1 MFCEKLDNTL
11 NEPAVKHWQLKSAH
25 EMKQNNPEKR
35 GLTEPRGASTLNRS
49 GTGKKRKTAGRI
61 FNYPV
66 DSGIR
71 EIAQIKYWKR
81 SHIIK
86 FPVAFVQP
94 INLCEVGCV
103 WGVVG
108 GGGGGGRSLALDAV
122 RITPWPATW
131 RHGEKSREQTWKC
144 CRPARWSTPEV
155 STPTTYTLSLVS
167 SL

>member
-1 MFCEKLDNTL
+1 MNSVKTL
-11 NEPAVKHWQLKSAH
+11 TTQICAWNETKQAGKAGVNRAPRRVNVK
-25 EMKQNNPEKR
+25 PERDRQKK
-35 GLTEPRGASTLNRS
+35 GKTTRS
-49 GTGKKRKTAGRI
+49 I

-86 FPVAFVQP
+86 FPAAFVQP
-94 INLCEVGCV
+94 INLCEVG
-103 WGVVG
+103 WGAV
-108 GGGGGGRSLALDAV
+108 GGGGRSLALDAV

-131 RHGEKSREQTWKC
+131 RLGEESREQTWKC

-155 STPTTYTLSLVS
+155 STPSPLS